1 MPSDS
6 TNQPSPLPIPNA
18 APSSGN
24 RQPSCEPVPTETLMP
39 VDDLSAAG
47 KEQLRQLKL
56 LDANQKSLALLFA
69 GLPTFD
75 SVINNLLVSS
85 IKKKIPERKLRPSL
99 LEHIDPD
106 HCYVN
111 HFAIDS
117 NGGRTLTHSQS
128 FTDVMRSSLKTDTPP
143 TYTAGGVGFYI
154 RPDTVDEADS
164 IFSSPAD
171 SKILQ
176 AMASAFYIAGPT
188 TNETVRQQLRDDL
201 SLFRNSERWAGV
213 LDRADSSTV
222 QAVFAHLLSRRFL
235 HLCDLYKADRKPA
248 ASAGERTQRAE
259 DDRLLDIISTHPSML
274 DRGRLQR
281 APIPHVY
288 AVMLDTGRAT
298 PQQWPAAMVIKQTE
312 RQRLFLYSLEGGL
325 QRFPSFEAMTAAVSP
340 LYDGQARTILNISSE
355 LSGHVFEVA
364 ASDLFQRQSAAL
376 EKFLST
382 PIDGTMALEAF
393 AQQAEEALSL
403 PVLSLSGPLAVRRLT
418 RVENNRPVFYA
429 SATPSEQA
437 TYRRLEAQ
445 VFQGVY
451 ELSGRVQTL
460 VQFTQEKIKQYLK
473 QTLHPAIK
481 PDPERTQV
489 TLSFG
494 NKANP
499 RQSRTISLTQLM
511 LDNLRSPDYPE
522 AMSEVSTVYLVDQ
535 HCQRIRHPDND
546 VLITLTGSELAR
558 MAKSLDVGGNY
569 EILLREEMNKP
580 HYKAVWQAAYLA
592 NLKFKGYEAGLRG
605 DSVFKA
611 TGLDTT
617 ANPSKLQKR
626 VLLWLAVVLKSPVAE
641 ARAQVFG
648 RRVHVHGLLLGGS
661 VGAGGQ
667 HGTMGN
673 ALSVDGAL
681 IFTDQLGPEIN
692 GPVGVYFPDSPDGD
706 DFQEFSDLGEGVGEL
721 LLQEKWQAYFR
732 SRISA
737 PDADE
742 LKGSSAQRRG
752 RPLIRGCLITGDLL
766 ETLHRAYVNFHSAH
780 ADHLSNSNLDVRR
793 HHAARVFMVTVDI
806 LLEVAGVLAVP
817 GVQLLKRAVRTGS
830 FVLRSG
836 VVPRDL
842 DTLVFIDKVAN
853 RLGQGRAH
861 GWTFPSRGQ
870 ASFLAVKA
878 RQHADEA
885 LAGLPLEDAIYHRY
899 AVKDTVPIRG
909 LAPDAQ
915 GFYRP
920 RLNNDGTAQVYVRQ
934 PDGTVFR
941 VHDHTKMTATEATI
955 VDPLTGLNIR
965 SSGVMRSTV
974 ARMPNGEWRAVGFG
988 QGGGKRPSR
997 TPPPSGPSKPK
1008 VPALTDPGI
1017 ADAVRTLGNWDNEVM
1032 DLVPS
1037 IITRVP
1043 SWPQNRSLL
1052 IIDEMS
1058 AGRAWSVRYTPG
1070 RDERIYPSSVHPDRA
1085 STDVVLRRT
1094 GQNHYS
1100 LVLGNRVM
1108 EIPANGD
1115 CFFNAVARG
1124 LNDGRLQGDFSIRG
1138 LRDVAADYIDQ
1149 HPEIHDYLAPQVSG
1163 IRRALVDNAPM
1174 LEQLLGKAAV
1184 LDLAQIIH
1192 GGPNPHHLF
1201 QPIMK
1206 YLRSYAEASMRDY
1219 LKQAR
1224 SAMLPSEM
1232 LQRIT
1237 RHFSPR
1243 TPGQL
1248 IQSDFPFYLV
1258 NEDDLIKF
1266 FDDILLDP
1274 VVEKEILELMNNEY
1288 LMLSQDVLHIMLEY
1302 GLLARDLTDFHP
1314 RNLMAYIRFDPAL
1327 HGEMSEEQLD
1337 ELVGNAYLI
1346 DRDDLK
1352 DVQRRLERETGKFV
1366 NDDARLMDQYI
1377 YYDRAEDLAD
1387 LLRAALIRFPDLLT
1401 RAETVLQSPVIAS
1414 NLGGMLPLSIMSQ
1427 WIRDPSLTDERLRL
1441 IAAYTTTRYTE
1452 VVITGDID
1460 VSWMRAFD
1468 DDNVRDIIFHQQ
1480 TLVNFMRLSG
1490 GVRGNLM
1497 DSDLP
1502 AVARL
1507 FSTPGNPPSNS
1518 RVALLLQTPAVW
1530 SSIHNMAGITAEGAR
1545 SLWDDLIGVQYS
1557 DDLIRE
1563 TLQRPGS
1570 LASESAFAGTL
1581 VDSLLNEE
1589 ARAHQLLLETYAVSH
1604 GEAQQLLRRFRFSG
1618 NRAEHSRLSF
1628 ARYLSHHGK
1637 IPEWAWQYANEGV
1650 TPESLGRFLA
1660 KRRPPQAK

>member
-1 MPSDS
+1 
-6 TNQPSPLPIPNA
+6 
-18 APSSGN
+18 
-24 RQPSCEPVPTETLMP
+24 
-39 VDDLSAAG
+39 
-47 KEQLRQLKL
+47 
-56 LDANQKSLALLFA
+56 
-69 GLPTFD
+69 
-75 SVINNLLVSS
+75 
-85 IKKKIPERKLRPSL
+85 
-99 LEHIDPD
+99 
-106 HCYVN
+106 
-111 HFAIDS
+111 
-117 NGGRTLTHSQS
+117 
-128 FTDVMRSSLKTDTPP
+128 
-143 TYTAGGVGFYI
+143 
-154 RPDTVDEADS
+154 
-164 IFSSPAD
+164 
-171 SKILQ
+171 
-176 AMASAFYIAGPT
+176 
-188 TNETVRQQLRDDL
+188 
-201 SLFRNSERWAGV
+201 
-213 LDRADSSTV
+213 
-222 QAVFAHLLSRRFL
+222 
-235 HLCDLYKADRKPA
+235 
-248 ASAGERTQRAE
+248 
-259 DDRLLDIISTHPSML
+259 
-274 DRGRLQR
+274 
-281 APIPHVY
+281 
-288 AVMLDTGRAT
+288 
-298 PQQWPAAMVIKQTE
+298 
-312 RQRLFLYSLEGGL
+312 
-325 QRFPSFEAMTAAVSP
+325 
-340 LYDGQARTILNISSE
+340 
-355 LSGHVFEVA
+355 
-364 ASDLFQRQSAAL
+364 
-376 EKFLST
+376 
-382 PIDGTMALEAF
+382 
-393 AQQAEEALSL
+393 
-403 PVLSLSGPLAVRRLT
+403 
-418 RVENNRPVFYA
+418 
-429 SATPSEQA
+429 
-437 TYRRLEAQ
+437 
-445 VFQGVY
+445 
-451 ELSGRVQTL
+451 
-460 VQFTQEKIKQYLK
+460 
-473 QTLHPAIK
+473 
-481 PDPERTQV
+481 
-489 TLSFG
+489 
-494 NKANP
+494 
-499 RQSRTISLTQLM
+499 
-511 LDNLRSPDYPE
+511 
-522 AMSEVSTVYLVDQ
+522 
-535 HCQRIRHPDND
+535 
-546 VLITLTGSELAR
+546 
-558 MAKSLDVGGNY
+558 
-569 EILLREEMNKP
+569 
-580 HYKAVWQAAYLA
+580 
-592 NLKFKGYEAGLRG
+592 
-605 DSVFKA
+605 
-611 TGLDTT
+611 
-617 ANPSKLQKR
+617 
-626 VLLWLAVVLKSPVAE
+626 
-641 ARAQVFG
+641 
-648 RRVHVHGLLLGGS
+648 
-661 VGAGGQ
+661 
-667 HGTMGN
+667 
-673 ALSVDGAL
+673 
-681 IFTDQLGPEIN
+681 
-692 GPVGVYFPDSPDGD
+692 
-706 DFQEFSDLGEGVGEL
+706 
-721 LLQEKWQAYFR
+721 
-732 SRISA
+732 
-737 PDADE
+737 
-742 LKGSSAQRRG
+742 
-752 RPLIRGCLITGDLL
+752 
-766 ETLHRAYVNFHSAH
+766 
-780 ADHLSNSNLDVRR
+780 
-793 HHAARVFMVTVDI
+793 
-806 LLEVAGVLAVP
+806 
-817 GVQLLKRAVRTGS
+817 
-830 FVLRSG
+830 
-836 VVPRDL
+836 
-842 DTLVFIDKVAN
+842 
-853 RLGQGRAH
+853 
-861 GWTFPSRGQ
+861 
-870 ASFLAVKA
+870 
-878 RQHADEA
+878 
-885 LAGLPLEDAIYHRY
+885 
-899 AVKDTVPIRG
+899 
-909 LAPDAQ
+909 
-915 GFYRP
+915 
-920 RLNNDGTAQVYVRQ
+920 
-934 PDGTVFR
+934 
-941 VHDHTKMTATEATI
+941 
-955 VDPLTGLNIR
+955 
-965 SSGVMRSTV
+965 MRSTV

-1201 QPIMK
+1201 QPIMN
-1206 YLRSYAEASMRDY
+1206 YLRSYAEASLRDY
-1219 LKQAR
+1219 LRNAQ
-1224 SAMLPSEM
+1224 SLSLPPEM
-1232 LQRIT
+1232 LHSIA

-1248 IQSDFPFYLV
+1248 IQNDFPFYLA

-1266 FDDILLDP
+1266 FEDILLDP

-1352 DVQRRLERETGKFV
+1352 DVQRRLERETGMFV
-1366 NDDARLMDQYI
+1366 HDDARLMDQYI

-1414 NLGGMLPLSIMSQ
+1414 NLGGMLPLSVMSQ

-1570 LASESAFAGTL
+1570 LASESAFAGAL

-1589 ARAHQLLLETYAVSH
+1589 ARAHQLLLETYAVSQV
-1604 GEAQQLLRRFRFSG
+1604 EAQQFLRRFRFSG

-1628 ARYLSHHGK
+1628 ARYVSHHGK